1 MAIEMSFAKYLAML
15 AALDEP
21 PSGSFLAAWETR
33 AVQRI
38 VAILPEHAS
47 AAALTK
53 LSLAGALLTA
63 SGLLGCRFAAWP
75 VVLVPLGI
83 ALNWFG
89 AAVDGPLG
97 AHRGERG
104 DKRRWVEHVID
115 LVSLLLVI
123 VAYGFSPFLSM
134 ESSLVILACF
144 LLFSAYTFLLG
155 AAGHVIQTT
164 LIGIGATEFRILLAI
179 WPFIAT
185 GLGLNR
191 AGAGGLERL
200 DLAVIILS
208 LVAILSLVINII
220 VHGQKISSSQS

>member
-1 MAIEMSFAKYLAML
+1 MKFARLLTELIAPKD
-15 AALDEP
+15 AA
-21 PSGSFLAAWETR
+21 SGSFLAEAEAR
-33 AVQRI
+33 AVRRI
-38 VAILPEHAS
+38 VAILPEGAS
-47 AAALTK
+47 AATLTN

-63 SGLLGCRFAAWP
+63 AGLLACRFTAWP
-75 VVLVPLGI
+75 VVLVPLGV

-144 LLFSAYTFLLG
+144 LLFSAYTFLRG

-164 LIGIGATEFRILLAI
+164 LIGIGATEFRILLAA

-185 GLGLNR
+185 ALGLNR

-200 DLAVIILS
+200 DLTVIILS
-208 LVAILSLVINII
+208 LVAILSLVVNII